1 MNLLAGPTGHRIT
14 RARVLDEEMSAAYLG
29 HGLEI
34 TGTRSGTIIAACEA
48 RRGDREDTRSIGI
61 FLHVAMYVT
70 FGRRTDESTRL
81 PSVRRRKC
89 NVVRSFSSLIFSA
102 TMVLRIT
109 TTTCHPP
116 DADADGA
123 QAPPSASAEEMRK
136 LLKPSPSEGEVLA
149 ALSRTYPT
157 MNLNIV
163 RELESYDDK
172 NYLVQDAA
180 NDGTK
185 YLAKIHNGVES
196 LDYINKIS
204 SPNCRTSVIDLQN
217 AIFSHLDAVN
227 GVTTSVSVPPTVAE
241 DGAVVSLHDL
251 PVMSPAHSPS
261 KLVVRLLTW
270 VPGVPLSSV
279 PSTSLTAES
288 LADAGAYL
296 GRLRRSLD
304 DLAQT
309 NANAVQA
316 SKRYHEWDGRNTL
329 GLNFFTQYIADEDR
343 RGLVTSVLH
352 AFRDTFGEDGS
363 KVDFPMGILMGDYND
378 ANIIIDGGKVSGV
391 IDFGDS
397 VHR

>member
-1 MNLLAGPTGHRIT
+1 MTADGRTNATTRRPSAAAQI
-14 RARVLDEEMSAAYLG
+14 RAR
-29 HGLEI
+29 
-34 TGTRSGTIIAACEA
+34 
-48 RRGDREDTRSIGI
+48 
-61 FLHVAMYVT
+61 
-70 FGRRTDESTRL
+70 
-81 PSVRRRKC
+81 P
-89 NVVRSFSSLIFSA
+89 LIFFSAGSADTNRIA
-102 TMVLRIT
+102 TMS
-109 TTTCHPP
+109 PP

-136 LLKPSPSEGEVLA
+136 LLKPNPSEGEVLV

-157 MNLNIV
+157 MNLKIV

-180 NDGTK
+180 NGGTK

-196 LDYINKIS
+196 LDYINKRS
-204 SPNCRTSVIDLQN
+204 SPNGRTSVIDLQN
-217 AIFSHLDAVN
+217 AIFSHLDEVD
-227 GVTTSVSVPPTVAE
+227 GVTTSASVPPTDAE

-251 PVMSPAHSPS
+251 PVMSSTHSPS

-329 GLNFFTQYIADEDR
+329 DLRNFTQYIADEDR
-343 RGLVTSVLH
+343 RGLVTSILD
-352 AFRDTFGEDGS
+352 AFRDTFGEDGG
-363 KVDFPMGILMGDYND
+363 KVDFPTGILMGDYND
-378 ANIIIDGGKVSGV
+378 ANIIIDGGKVAGV

>member
-1 MNLLAGPTGHRIT
+1 MLEAIARIWPYVRPTDGRI
-14 RARVLDEEMSAAYLG
+14 
-29 HGLEI
+29 
-34 TGTRSGTIIAACEA
+34 
-48 RRGDREDTRSIGI
+48 DT
-61 FLHVAMYVT
+61 
-70 FGRRTDESTRL
+70 
-81 PSVRRRKC
+81 PSVRPPPQMQRRP
-89 NVVRSFSSLIFSA
+89 LIFFSHFFCYHGTA
-102 TMVLRIT
+102 NYNNNMS
-109 TTTCHPP
+109 PP

-251 PVMSPAHSPS
+251 PVMSSAHSPS

-329 GLNFFTQYIADEDR
+329 GLKNFMQYIADEDR
-343 RGLVTSVLH
+343 RGLVTSVLD